1 MIAIT
6 IKIKIIL
13 IKVIITNK
21 INIKIINKVNK
32 FK

>member
-1 MIAIT
+1 MITIT

-13 IKVIITNK
+13 IKVITTNK